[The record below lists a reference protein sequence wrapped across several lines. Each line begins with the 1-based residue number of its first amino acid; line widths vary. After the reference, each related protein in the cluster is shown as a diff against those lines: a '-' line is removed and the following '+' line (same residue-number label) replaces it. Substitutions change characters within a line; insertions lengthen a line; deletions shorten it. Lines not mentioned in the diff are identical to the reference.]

1 MSSSRRTGSLE
12 CANGRP
18 FVADAFLRTRVRRFL
33 KRIGR
38 EAGQVSEVAKS
49 VYCAEEASVIL
60 EVADDRGKSGSR
72 PAGETTGAGRET
84 VATRKKIPLRF
95 STIIGSSPKLMATF
109 NTVSKLADTDSTVL
123 VLGESGSGKELF
135 ARAIHHHS
143 PRRNG
148 NFVAVNCG
156 AIPEELLESELFG
169 HEKGSFTG
177 AIRTRVGKFEM
188 AHEGTIFLD
197 EIGDMSPTLQVKLL
211 RILQQQEFER
221 VGGNQVIKTDVRVL
235 AATNQNLERAIRE
248 KKFREDLYY
257 RLNVIPLK
265 IPPLRERKDDVP
277 ALTDAFIKKF
287 NRTRNR
293 AVTGVSAAAISSMTA
308 YDWPGNVRE
317 LENVCE
323 RMVVIKGEG
332 RIEAEDLPPHVLDP
346 GAWSDAPSPD
356 MLLVGALE
364 EEAEAA
370 APSGR
375 VTEISDAGIN
385 LKEVVEE
392 YEMTLILGALEKC
405 DWVKN
410 KAATLLGLNRTTL
423 VEKLKKRGITR

>member
-1 MSSSRRTGSLE
+1 M
-12 CANGRP
+12 
-18 FVADAFLRTRVRRFL
+18 
-33 KRIGR
+33 
-38 EAGQVSEVAKS
+38 SEVAKS
-49 VYCAEEASVIL
+49 VYEAEDASAVL
-60 EVADDRGKSGSR
+60 EIADVRGESAEVVRDESSNPGSPGVEPSTAEIGDESGAR
-72 PAGETTGAGRET
+72 PAVETTGAGRDNGG
-84 VATRKKIPLRF
+84 TRKKIPLRF
-95 STIIGSSPKLMATF
+95 SSIIGSSPKLMATF
-109 NTVSKLADTDSTVL
+109 NTVSRLADTDSTVL

-135 ARAIHHHS
+135 ARAIHYHS
-143 PRRNG
+143 PRRNR

-197 EIGDMSPTLQVKLL
+197 EIGDMSPNLQVKLL

-221 VGGNQVIKTDVRVL
+221 VGGNQVIRTNVRVL
-235 AATNQNLERAIRE
+235 AATNQNLERFIKE

-293 AVTGVSAAAISSMTA
+293 AVTGVSAAALASMTA
-308 YDWPGNVRE
+308 YGWPGNVRE

-332 RIEAEDLPPHVLDP
+332 RIEAEDLPPHFHDP
-346 GAWSDAPSPD
+346 AR
-356 MLLVGALE
+356 
-364 EEAEAA
+364 
-370 APSGR
+370 GR
-375 VTEISDAGIN
+375 TS
-385 LKEVVEE
+385 
-392 YEMTLILGALEKC
+392 
-405 DWVKN
+405 
-410 KAATLLGLNRTTL
+410 
-423 VEKLKKRGITR
+423 